1 MLTLANHVM
10 TSHHFNGYP
19 QYMKDEMVQE
29 GVIKIIK
36 NLHNMKDEYKSSFF
50 SYWTRCV
57 WTSSIVYLKKH
68 YKDVNFKRK
77 LIIEK
82 LEEASSDG
90 KYSDAQ
96 FIKMLKDE
104 LAQYEND
111 EKEEDDLEIE

>member
-1 MLTLANHVM
+1 MLTLANRVM

-36 NLHNMKDEYKSSFF
+36 NLHNMKEEYKSSFF

-77 LIIEK
+77 LIIDK
-82 LEEASSDG
+82 LEEASYDG

-104 LAQYEND
+104 LAQYENYG
-111 EKEEDDLEIE
+111 KEEDDLEIS